1 MTERILMSQ
10 AQVSEIEERYVLDAV
25 RSGWV
30 APLGPH
36 VDAFERQVADRVG
49 VAHALA
55 LSSGTAALHL
65 ALLHLGARPG
75 TKVVVSSMTFAATA
89 NAVAYTGAEPVFV
102 DSQASDGNVD
112 AALMMEA
119 VRTLQGEGEDVVAAI
134 PVDLFGRAVD
144 YDVLV
149 PGLAKL
155 DVPLL
160 EDAAEALGA
169 SFDGAAAGSFGRA
182 AALSFNGNKIMTT
195 SGGGMLLSDDADL
208 VAHARKLS
216 TQSREPVPWYE
227 HTEIGY
233 NYRLSNVLAAL
244 GRGQLERLDGM
255 IARRR
260 EIRARYADAFADLP
274 VRFLGR
280 DEQDR
285 DDSHDNCWLTTIVL
299 DEPLVEERG
308 RPRPSL
314 ETTPALVEE
323 RGTSLETTP
332 ADHLVEAMAA
342 EQIEVRH
349 LWKPMHLQ
357 PVFSGARNFGGSVSE
372 DLFRRG
378 VTLPSGPALTD
389 DQIDRVIAAVT
400 AAVRSA

>member
-36 VDAFERQVADRVG
+36 VDAFEREVADRVG

-102 DSQASDGNVD
+102 DSQTSDGNVD
-112 AALMMEA
+112 APLMLEA
-119 VRTLQGEGEDVVAAI
+119 VSTLQSEGEDVVAAI

-149 PGLAKL
+149 PGLDDL
-155 DVPLL
+155 GVPLL

-169 SFDGAAAGSFGRA
+169 SLSGRAAGSFGRA

-195 SGGGMLLSDDADL
+195 SGGGMLLSDDAELID
-208 VAHARKLS
+208 HARKLS

-280 DEQDR
+280 DGQDR

-299 DEPLVEERG
+299 ESPVVEERRSG
-308 RPRPSL
+308 NSPV
-314 ETTPALVEE
+314 VEE

-400 AAVRSA
+400 AALRSA